1 MLYVNNLLCDRI
13 RYYGLVLLLVSC
25 IAVLTHGWSLSRQAL
40 ASSDSQVLLNLPI
53 YSSVDSKDLIR
64 QAESMVADEIN
75 RRFRLNAELAAI
87 KVTVLGSRNGDIAP
101 ILSTAVSRADWQ
113 KNSVVS
119 AWTEYYRSHALFRRH
134 DRAEPVAA
142 AAARSSSTLYA
153 DVSAQIDRQ
162 HDAGLLRGGYAQAH
176 LDDLD

>member
-13 RYYGLVLLLVSC
+13 RRSGLLLLLVSC
-25 IAVLTHGWSLSRQAL
+25 VAVLTHGWSLPRQAL

-64 QAESMVADEIN
+64 QAESMVADEIA
-75 RRFRLNAELAAI
+75 RRFRLDADLADI

-113 KNSVVS
+113 ENSAVS
-119 AWTEYYRSHALFRRH
+119 VWTEYYRSHALFRRH
-134 DRAEPVAA
+134 DRAEPVATA
-142 AAARSSSTLYA
+142 ATRSGSTLYA

-162 HDAGLLRGGYAQAH
+162 HDAGLLRGGYAQAY
-176 LDDLD
+176 LDELD